1 MENGVNQGFFG
12 VAGFDLLVDEMI
24 TFMRLI

>member
-12 VAGFDLLVDEMI
+12 VAGFDLLVDEDDNVYQ
-24 TFMRLI
+24 LI